1 LATLATVHAMKTAT
15 PETEAP
21 SAPPVVASN
30 AGPHLTYKPALD
42 GLRAVAVLAVIA
54 YHFGAGWLHGGFLG
68 VDLFFVLSGYLI
80 TSLLLVEWRRA
91 DTIHFG
97 SFWARRARRLLPA
110 LLVVLIG
117 IALWGRLV
125 LASDQYGALRSD
137 SLWTLFYGANW
148 HFIWSGQSYFTA
160 EPSMLRHAW
169 SLAIEEQFYLVWP
182 LIVFACLRLTR
193 GKHALLAGLCVVGSA
208 ASLYVMTSTFTEGAD
223 PSRSYYGT
231 DARASQLLVG
241 ALLAILLIHWGPE
254 KRWSRLAV
262 QWIGVL
268 GAVAVG
274 FMFWNAR
281 DHDAFLYH
289 GGFLIFAI
297 CTAAV
302 ILAMVQSSRNPLRA
316 VLCIRPVRWIGAV
329 SYGVYLW
336 HFPVSVALTT
346 SRLQQWGW
354 DVPDWELTVLRL
366 AATFGIAALSYY
378 LVELPIR
385 QRRFVHRWTPR
396 LLAPAA
402 LAATAALILLATAGA
417 TNNPLSAA
425 PGTKLESKSPP
436 VTLAPAPTAVSSP
449 THNVLLLGDSVA
461 YTLGDAL
468 TAEAAKSGVTLKTIG
483 RLGCSMTTGIALV
496 ADGTPV
502 SWGAVC
508 AGDTVKYQTDALDQY
523 RPDTLMWL
531 STWETSDYQVDGQ
544 TLKFGTPAFEDWL
557 LGEMERVRQL
567 AASRGARLVFVTN
580 PPTAPNPAREVDPV
594 ANEKLDQLNQLYRKF
609 AAEHPQDVSV
619 VDVSPIVC
627 PGGPPCPTTLDG
639 IVLRPKD
646 GGHYDAEGAAW
657 LAPRL
662 MDGLFTQLRAQA
674 ERFPTTTTTP

>member
-1 LATLATVHAMKTAT
+1 MNTIT

-21 SAPPVVASN
+21 SAPPVGASK

-54 YHFGAGWLHGGFLG
+54 YHFGAGWLPGGFLG

-80 TSLLLVEWRRA
+80 TSLLLLEWRRA

-110 LLVVLIG
+110 LLVVLVA
-117 IALWGRLV
+117 IALWGRFV
-125 LASDQYGALRSD
+125 LASDQYGALRAD

-193 GKHALLAGLCVVGSA
+193 GKHALLAALCVVGSA

-241 ALLAILLIHWGPE
+241 ALLAILLVHWNPE
-254 KRWSRLAV
+254 QRWSRLVV

-289 GGFLIFAI
+289 GGFLVFAV
-297 CTAAV
+297 CTALV
-302 ILAMVQSSRNPLRA
+302 ILAVVQSSRNPLRA

-366 AATFGIAALSYY
+366 AATFGFAALSYY

-385 QRRFVHRWTPR
+385 HRRFLHRWTPR

-402 LAATAALILLATAGA
+402 LAATAAVILLATAGA
-417 TNNPLSAA
+417 TSNPLSAA
-425 PGTKLESKSPP
+425 PGSKLESKSPP
-436 VTLAPAPTAVSSP
+436 VTAAPTSPTAVALP

-468 TAEAAKSGVTLKTIG
+468 AAEGAKSGVTVKTIG

-502 SWGAVC
+502 SWGAAC

-531 STWETSDYQVDGQ
+531 STWETSDSEVDGQ
-544 TLKFGTPAFEDWL
+544 TLKVGTPAVEDWL
-557 LGEMERVRQL
+557 LGEMERVREL
-567 AASRGARLVFVTN
+567 AASQGARLVFVTN
-580 PPTAPNPAREVDPV
+580 PPTAPNPQREVDPV
-594 ANEKLDQLNQLYRKF
+594 ANQKLDQLNQLYQKF
-609 AAEHPQDVSV
+609 AAEHPKDVSV
-619 VDVSPIVC
+619 VDISSTVC

-639 IVLRPKD
+639 IVLRPND
-646 GGHYDAEGAAW
+646 GGHYDAGGAAW

-662 MDGLFTQLRAQA
+662 MDALYAQLRAQA
-674 ERFPTTTTTP
+674 VEFPTTTTTTVTTTGP